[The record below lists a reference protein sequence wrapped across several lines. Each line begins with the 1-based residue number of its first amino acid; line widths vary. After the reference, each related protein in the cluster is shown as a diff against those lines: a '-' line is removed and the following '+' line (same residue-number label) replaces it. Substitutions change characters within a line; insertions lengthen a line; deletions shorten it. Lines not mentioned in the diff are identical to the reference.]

1 MTSDDLVRNTL
12 SAINLFQSV
21 LITYGWHDY
30 QRNLELVFGN
40 RNNFMYNK
48 NLVRPNSPN
57 LP

>member
-1 MTSDDLVRNTL
+1 MTSGDLVLNTL
-12 SAINLFQSV
+12 TAINLFQSV
-21 LITYGWHDY
+21 LLTYDWHDY
-30 QRNLELVFGN
+30 QRNLKVVSSY

>member
-1 MTSDDLVRNTL
+1 MTSDDLVLNTL
-12 SAINLFQSV
+12 SAINLFQPV

-30 QRNLELVFGN
+30 QRNLELVFSN